1 MDPVFLR
8 GMSPHT
14 PKVCALIAG
23 SMGAVC
29 PPHWDP
35 GGQYREIKMG
45 NDTR

>member
-29 PPHWDP
+29 PPRWDP
-35 GGQYREIKMG
+35 GAIKG
-45 NDTR
+45 NKDGK